1 MVQIEIGRFPDGA
14 VQSLICSGHA
24 GFGDEDGPDLVC
36 AAVSALTGA
45 IGIGLTDGRKG
56 PFPVSA
62 ADGEFQLKWK
72 TPPSDC
78 DAFLVLTVVKSL
90 QQMEQHYP
98 GFLKIHER
106 S

>member
-1 MVQIEIGRFPDGA
+1 VVEIELQRFPDGG
-14 VQSLICSGHA
+14 VKKLVCSGHA

-45 IGIGLTDGRKG
+45 IGIGLTDGRQG

-62 ADGEFQLKWK
+62 ADGKFLLHWK
-72 TPPSDC
+72 KAPSEC

-98 GFLKIHER
+98 GFLRISEVR
-106 S
+106 

>member
-1 MVQIEIGRFPDGA
+1 MATPGLAMKTVPISFVPLFWPA
-14 VQSLICSGHA
+14 
-24 GFGDEDGPDLVC
+24 
-36 AAVSALTGA
+36 TGA

-62 ADGEFQLKWK
+62 ADGEFQLNWQ
-72 TPPSDC
+72 TPPSEC

-98 GFLKIHER
+98 GFLKIRDR